1 MKKISF
7 LILRIGLAIV
17 FIWIGISILK
27 NPEAWGAFLKPWAL
41 ALLPIPL
48 KEAMLGTAILDLVI
62 GGLLLSNTL
71 IWLAAL
77 LGSIHLLVVLITSGI
92 DDVTVRDI
100 GLLAAT
106 LALFIEFLPDRLIP
120 KTETQRELSQNL

>member
-1 MKKISF
+1 
-7 LILRIGLAIV
+7 
-17 FIWIGISILK
+17 
-27 NPEAWGAFLKPWAL
+27 
-41 ALLPIPL
+41 
-48 KEAMLGTAILDLVI
+48 MLGTAILDLVI